1 MPDWRPMGEA
11 SYNYLLKRVLLL
23 PLDAHDGA
31 HLGEIELAR
40 YRALEAMLKDPS
52 LASPDP
58 ARAKHI
64 PKDEAEFLAAYESR
78 LKEIVEFLRA
88 NRLVT
93 IPDYMGPFRIA
104 RKNSTISLRRDS

>member
-1 MPDWRPMGEA
+1 
-11 SYNYLLKRVLLL
+11 
-23 PLDAHDGA
+23 
-31 HLGEIELAR
+31 
-40 YRALEAMLKDPS
+40 MLKDPS

-93 IPDYMGPFRIA
+93 IPEYMGPLQIRQLSEAF
-104 RKNSTISLRRDS
+104 KPTNKKGPHVHRDRDQPTGSRSEEHTSEPSHSP